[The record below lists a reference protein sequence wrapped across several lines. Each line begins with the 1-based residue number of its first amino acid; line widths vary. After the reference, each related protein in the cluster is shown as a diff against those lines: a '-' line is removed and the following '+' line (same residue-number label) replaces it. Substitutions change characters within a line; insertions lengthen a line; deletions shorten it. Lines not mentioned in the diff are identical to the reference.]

1 MNYAS
6 SLTNTSYSTNTLPV
20 EPKQYLSQT
29 SITPNIDSKNNTD
42 MVRVDL
48 FDTTDDIQILV
59 NELLDPES
67 PAARQLFQ
75 TLEQSLTYLTSKYCW
90 TDASD

>member
-6 SLTNTSYSTNTLPV
+6 SLTNISYSTNTLPV

-42 MVRVDL
+42 MERVDL

-67 PAARQLFQ
+67 PAARQ
-75 TLEQSLTYLTSKYCW
+75 
-90 TDASD
+90 